1 MVDIRVSP
9 EQLRTTAGTLETQRG
24 EADGMLSKVLQT
36 VNDLSG
42 DWSGLA
48 QVDYASRVN
57 ENVPRM
63 QANLNELLEE
73 LIRELRRIADVFE
86 ETDRAVV

>member
-9 EQLRTTAGTLETQRG
+9 EQLRTTASTLETQKG

-48 QVDYASRVN
+48 QVDYANRVN
-57 ENVPRM
+57 DEVPRM
-63 QANLNELLEE
+63 QASLNELLDE